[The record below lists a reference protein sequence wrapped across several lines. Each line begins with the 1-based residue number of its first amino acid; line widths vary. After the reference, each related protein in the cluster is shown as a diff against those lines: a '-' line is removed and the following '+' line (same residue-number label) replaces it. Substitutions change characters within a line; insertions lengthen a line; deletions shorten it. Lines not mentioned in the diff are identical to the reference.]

1 MKKKILILTP
11 RFPYP
16 VIGGDRLR
24 IFHQCKELSKYYDLT
39 LLSLCE
45 TKAEFNMSVPE
56 DGVFRHIERVYL
68 PQWKSILN
76 CLLCLP
82 TNTPLQVAYYKSGL
96 FKQCLDD
103 LIPSHDLVFAH
114 LLRSG
119 DYLKYF
125 DIPKVL
131 EMTDAISMNYEGVR
145 KLANTG
151 GARQIIFSIEQSR
164 LNKYE
169 RSIAKYFDL
178 SILISEIDRQY
189 LFSGSDDILSKV
201 IVSSN
206 GVDVNALPYNYK
218 PESKSLV
225 FIGNMTSLQ
234 NFDAARWFAA
244 EVLPLLRKFG
254 DFKFK
259 VVGRITDEKRAE
271 LEKYAGVI
279 VTGSVES
286 IPDSVRGA
294 LAGICSMRIGAGVQN
309 KILEYMSLGL
319 PVISSPLGHEGISA
333 EEGKEILIANTPN
346 DYIKHIKCLCDEDG
360 FGHEL
365 SILGRK
371 FVEENHDWSAMLTP
385 VINRI
390 EKLLNHSK

>member
-1 MKKKILILTP
+1 
-11 RFPYP
+11 
-16 VIGGDRLR
+16 
-24 IFHQCKELSKYYDLT
+24 
-39 LLSLCE
+39 
-45 TKAEFNMSVPE
+45 VPD
-56 DGVFRHIERVYL
+56 DGVFGHVERVYL
-68 PQWKSILN
+68 PKWKSILN

-82 TNTPLQVAYYKSGL
+82 TNTPLQVAYYKSSL
-96 FKQCLDD
+96 FKRCLDD
-103 LIPSHDLVFAH
+103 LIPSHDLAFAH

-119 DYLKYF
+119 DYLKHI
-125 DIPKVL
+125 DVPKVL

-145 KLANTG
+145 KLKNKWG
-151 GARQIIFSIEQSR
+151 VRQIIFAIEQSR

-169 RSIAKYFDL
+169 RSIAKHFDF

-189 LFSGSDDILSKV
+189 LYSEEDYILSKV

-244 EVLPLLRKFG
+244 EILPLLL
-254 DFKFK
+254 DFDDFEFK
-259 VVGRITDEKRAE
+259 VVGRITEDKKAE

-279 VTGSVES
+279 VTGAVES

-346 DYIKHIKCLCDEDG
+346 DYIKHIKCLCDKDG
-360 FGHEL
+360 FGQEL

-385 VINRI
+385 VIKRI
-390 EKLLNHSK
+390 EKLLNYPK